1 MHISA
6 TRRIDTSSLLTARIA
21 DTFSD
26 QAMSPAPVTS
36 TFTLLSMGARYG
48 PHTSGFQEMRLGLS
62 YDFATFSYEE
72 ESIKPEN

>member
-1 MHISA
+1 
-6 TRRIDTSSLLTARIA
+6 
-21 DTFSD
+21 
-26 QAMSPAPVTS
+26 MSPAPVTS